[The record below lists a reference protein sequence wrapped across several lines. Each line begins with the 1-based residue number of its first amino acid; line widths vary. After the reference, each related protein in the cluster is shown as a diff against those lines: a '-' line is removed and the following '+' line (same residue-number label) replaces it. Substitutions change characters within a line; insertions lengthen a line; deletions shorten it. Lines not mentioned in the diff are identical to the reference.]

1 MKLKDKVAIITA
13 AGSGVG
19 RTGAL
24 LFAREGAKVVV
35 GDINPEGGQE
45 TALMVKNAGGEASF
59 VQIDIGN
66 IKDVRKLV
74 EFAADTYGR
83 LDILWNHAGVP
94 GPGSLEMTEE
104 EEFDRTLNINIK
116 GGFFAS
122 KFSIPHMIK
131 SGGGAILFTAS
142 VSALRASPTS
152 PTYALSKGALVPLTM
167 SLAVTLGP
175 HNIRTNCIC
184 PAPIHT
190 PMLEGFLNRGKNP
203 DPSFVDNITK
213 RLEESNPLGRIAKAE
228 DVAYAA
234 LYLVSDEASFVN
246 GVILPV
252 DGGMIAK

>member
-13 AGSGVG
+13 AASGVG
-19 RTGAL
+19 RAGAL
-24 LFAREGAKVVV
+24 LFASEGARIVV
-35 GDINPEGGQE
+35 GDISRKGGEE
-45 TALMVKNAGGEASF
+45 TVSMIKDKGNEASF
-59 VQIDIGN
+59 VQIDIGSV
-66 IKDVRKLV
+66 KDAQKMVD
-74 EFAADTYGR
+74 FAVDTYGK
-83 LDILWNHAGVP
+83 LDILWNHAGIP
-94 GPGSLEMTEE
+94 GPGSLETTEE

-184 PAPIHT
+184 PAPIYT

-203 DPSFVDNITK
+203 DPSLVENITK
-213 RLEESNPLGRIAKAE
+213 RLEENNPLGRIAKAE
-228 DVAYAA
+228 DVANAA

-246 GVILPV
+246 GVVLPV
-252 DGGMIAK
+252 DGGMIVK

>member
-1 MKLKDKVAIITA
+1 MKLKNKVAIITA

-19 RTGAL
+19 RAGAL
-24 LFAREGAKVVV
+24 LFASEGARIVV
-35 GDINPEGGQE
+35 GDISQKGGKE
-45 TALMVKNAGGEASF
+45 TVSMIKNKGSEASF
-59 VQIDIGN
+59 VQVDIGN
-66 IKDVRKLV
+66 VNDVRKMID
-74 EFAADTYGR
+74 FAVDTYGK
-83 LDILWNHAGVP
+83 LDILWNHAGIP

-152 PTYALSKGALVPLTM
+152 PTYALSKGALIPLTM

-184 PAPIHT
+184 PAPIYT

-203 DPSFVDNITK
+203 DPSFVGNITK
-213 RLEESNPLGRIAKAE
+213 RLEESNPLSRIAKAE